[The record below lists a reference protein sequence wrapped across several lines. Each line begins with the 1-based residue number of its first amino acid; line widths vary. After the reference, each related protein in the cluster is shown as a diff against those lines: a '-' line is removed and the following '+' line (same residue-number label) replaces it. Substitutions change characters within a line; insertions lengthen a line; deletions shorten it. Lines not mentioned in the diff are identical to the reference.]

1 MSQHVVVIGAG
12 IVGVSAAIWLRRAG
26 AEVTLLDRSEPGR
39 GTSHGNGGVL
49 AAAGVAPVTGPG
61 LMRKSPGMLRDPEFP
76 LFLRW
81 PYLPRLLPW
90 LRRYMAHANDADT
103 RRISAGLAPI

>member
-1 MSQHVVVIGAG
+1 MSEKHPTVVIGAG

-26 AEVTLLDRSEPGR
+26 VEVTLVDRSEPGR

-61 LMRKSPGMLRDPEFP
+61 LLRKAPEIV
-76 LFLRW
+76 
-81 PYLPRLLPW
+81 
-90 LRRYMAHANDADT
+90 D
-103 RRISAGLAPI
+103 ISALEAELETLLA